1 MLVRKARGPVAGAV
15 AAATASTPFAEMVL
29 EVRLVDLDVAGGK
42 TAPVRDERRPE
53 QRWAKPRCSH
63 AVLGARD
70 RRRGRRVRLSG
81 GGSALT
87 PKAWTTAST

>member
-42 TAPVRDERRPE
+42 TAPVRDERRPGGG
-53 QRWAKPRCSH
+53 WAMPRCSYV
-63 AVLGARD
+63 VLGARN
-70 RRRGRRVRLSG
+70 RRR
-81 GGSALT
+81 
-87 PKAWTTAST
+87 